1 MNKNQKRIGM
11 ILIALLLL
19 YYFYIK
25 GNRAKAQ
32 NTATVVG
39 GRPPVDTII
48 ADANADT
55 PYPNNPTLL
64 CCNGNQMVSTSP
76 NTTVCAGNLTDP
88 VNGVCGGNGSSSGGS
103 GRPTQQSTF
112 TTVQGQGAS
121 VR

>member
-25 GNRAKAQ
+25 GNKEKAKI
-32 NTATVVG
+32 TESTVG
-39 GRPPVDTII
+39 GRPPVDEII

-55 PYPNNPTLL
+55 PYPNNPTLI
-64 CCNGNQMVSTSP
+64 CCNGANMVSTTP
-76 NTTVCAGNLTDP
+76 NTTVCAGNLTYP
-88 VNGVCGGNGSSSGGS
+88 TNGVCVEGSTG

-112 TTVQGQGAS
+112 TTVQGQGTS